1 MTQKLGFTPVKLKD
15 FSYIYWPLDS
25 YSANGI
31 FQNGF
36 KVRHSSLAENSVGM
50 PGEKVT
56 AFSTYDSAFDYL
68 RSGEDDLQFE
78 FLQDPEVKYEIAIQ
92 KLGNTNPVNTV
103 YKKYQQRISAERN
116 LVKRVLEGAKELME
130 FKETRFH
137 FNAKSLLKEGI
148 KEPPKLPQNRFHF
161 TARSLVRDGYGVDIP
176 EFYIFELDVPELKKQ
191 GNDVLPQQNNY
202 PAVIVHGHGFDLR
215 RSVSYDCGR
224 EFGWDHNKYSRS

>member
-1 MTQKLGFTPVKLKD
+1 MTQKIGFTPVKLKD

-148 KEPPKLPQNRFHF
+148 GLDF
-161 TARSLVRDGYGVDIP
+161 P

-224 EFGWDHNKYSRS
+224 EFGWDPNKYSRS